1 MPHKIS
7 KKEKMLGSFVPVTG
21 EFLDFVKNNTHI
33 QLNNLDL
40 EKVLNAYKASI
51 VRGMDY
57 AIVEYYDKYKKPNL
71 LFFAREHFKQTVLR
85 HYYNSL
91 KLYKPRFK
99 CPKKLKKDSNFKNRT
114 HRLYRIFDLKNNK
127 DISGIR
133 MFEYC
138 KKTLQRKVVV
148 PN

>member
-7 KKEKMLGSFVPVTG
+7 KKEKMLGSFVPVTP
-21 EFLDFVKNNTHI
+21 EFLDFVENNI
-33 QLNNLDL
+33 KNNLDL

-57 AIVEYYDKYKKPNL
+57 AMVEYYDKYKKPNL

-91 KLYKPRFK
+91 KSYKPRFK
-99 CPKKLKKDSNFKNRT
+99 CPRKLKKDSDFENRT

-133 MFEYC
+133 MFKYC
-138 KKTLQRKVVV
+138 KKTFQRKVIV